1 MLVVWISVSATQAV
15 FMMARRA
22 AMPVF
27 TSAYASFDV
36 TARFMMASERVTIS
50 GETVT
55 CPSTT
60 VWMVPL
66 AGSVVI
72 VVTCLFARS
81 QAIATSA
88 TATMIAGI
96 VLFCIR
102 KKDKKIKERCSP
114 LQDGYEKK
122 E

>member
-15 FMMARRA
+15 FRIARSA
-22 AMPVF
+22 AIPVF
-27 TSAYASFDV
+27 TSAYASFEV
-36 TARFMMASERVTIS
+36 AARFMMASERVTVS

-55 CPSTT
+55 CPSAT
-60 VWMVPL
+60 VWIVPL
-66 AGSVVI
+66 AGSVLM

-96 VLFCIR
+96 VLFIVMR
-102 KKDKKIKERCSP
+102 VKDS
-114 LQDGYEKK
+114 
-122 E
+122 